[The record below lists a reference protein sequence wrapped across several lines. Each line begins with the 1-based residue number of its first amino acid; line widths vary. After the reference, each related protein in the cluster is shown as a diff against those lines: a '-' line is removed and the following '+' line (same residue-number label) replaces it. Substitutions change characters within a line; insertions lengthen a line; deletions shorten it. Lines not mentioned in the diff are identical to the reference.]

1 MGGSGEG
8 NGALGGRFPAT
19 CGTVAAMARMARR
32 ATNAVGFMEA
42 MLLRL

>member
-1 MGGSGEG
+1 LGEGGSEG
-8 NGALGGRFPAT
+8 DLGGRFAAT